1 MTLMKKRA
9 IGSLVIWS
17 AVITATFLVFFSGG
31 GPSAFLEGDKKV
43 ELTRIAITVGY
54 LLYFAL
60 LILTRSRSRKT
71 ILTDER
77 DEQTFR
83 KAYTISFHALLYYT
97 FLFGASLYL
106 YYRLHLSAALMP
118 VGWIWILAISA
129 LCVGFISNAA
139 AVLIFDARTSGNGQ
153 G

>member
-1 MTLMKKRA
+1 
-9 IGSLVIWS
+9 
-17 AVITATFLVFFSGG
+17 
-31 GPSAFLEGDKKV
+31 
-43 ELTRIAITVGY
+43 
-54 LLYFAL
+54 FAL

-106 YYRLHLSAALMP
+106 YYKLHLSATLMP
-118 VGWIWILAISA
+118 VGWVWILAISA
-129 LCVGFISNAA
+129 MCVGFISNAA
-139 AVLIFDARTSGNGQ
+139 AVLIIDARTSGNGQ

>member
-31 GPSAFLEGDKKV
+31 GAAAFLEGDKKV
-43 ELTRIAITVGY
+43 ELTRIAITAGY

-106 YYRLHLSAALMP
+106 YYKLHLSAALMP
-118 VGWIWILAISA
+118 VGWVWILAISA
-129 LCVGFISNAA
+129 MCVGFISNAA
-139 AVLIFDARTSGNGQ
+139 AVLIIDARTSGNGQ